1 MAWKPDY
8 ITLAQAKSFMDTTN
22 TTHDADITTAVTAAS
37 RAIDNHCNRQFGT
50 VAAPVARVYTA
61 WPNYERGVW
70 VVDLDDLYDATGLT
84 VTVAGTAL
92 TDFTLEDVNALA
104 DGKVYTSLV
113 VNRTSAVQPC
123 GTANEVSATSSKWG
137 WSAFPVP
144 VVQAAYLQTSRFAN
158 RRNSPYGVAGSPD
171 VGSELRLLS
180 KLDPDV
186 AMSLRGLVRP
196 RSAA

>member
-1 MAWKPDY
+1 MTWKPDY
-8 ITLAQAKSFMDTTN
+8 ITLAQAKAFMGDTTS
-22 TTHDADITTAVTAAS
+22 THDADIATAITAAS
-37 RAIDNHCNRQFGT
+37 RAIDSHCNRQFGT
-50 VAAPVARVYTA
+50 VSAPVARIYTA
-61 WPNYERGVW
+61 WPHYERGVW
-70 VVDLDDLYDATGLT
+70 VVDIDDLYDATGLT
-84 VTVAGTAL
+84 VTVAGVAL
-92 TDFTLEDVNALA
+92 TDFTLEEVNALA

-123 GTANEVSATSSKWG
+123 GADNEVSATSAKWG
-137 WSAFPVP
+137 WSAVP
-144 VVQAAYLQTSRFAN
+144 TQVVQASYLQTSRFAN

-171 VGSELRLLS
+171 MGSELRLQS